1 MNGKK
6 CFVLVLALLLI
17 IHAVPALAA
26 PTRDF
31 QALEITVDGK
41 LQTLVNIACMA
52 IPEDCYGTEACEV
65 LKKDQAPD
73 TYLTE
78 QALWAAVML
87 SRENLQLS
95 ADEAGQLY
103 HQIFTSG
110 EYDAAALAETNL
122 PFAAVTESGL
132 ELNPDAMSI
141 GFDGAYIYAAEFDG
155 TDALVQCDLYFCEVK
170 GADVDEVSEVLLTW
184 TNQAELSLR
193 FAPETEFGW
202 TLNSIFLS
210 PSYRDGNFGDWWE
223 AENEALEYS
232 VHIPDS
238 LQIVDETTDH
248 WVFKNPEGDVSLT
261 IEAKKDSLTY
271 NQALAAFMQA
281 YPDQEVTREEMYDAF
296 TLLQEGEFIMV
307 VTADDYPWTYTV
319 TLTFPKERQ
328 AEYAFYAEII
338 RNSFG
343 VWGLARG

>member
-6 CFVLVLALLLI
+6 LFALLL
-17 IHAVPALAA
+17 ALCLTVACVPALAA
-26 PTRDF
+26 PTRDL
-31 QALEITVDGK
+31 QALEVTVDGK
-41 LQTLVNIACMA
+41 LQTLVNIACAA
-52 IPEDCYGTEACEV
+52 IPEECYGAEACEV
-65 LKKDQAPD
+65 LKKDQAPGAD
-73 TYLTE
+73 LTK

-87 SRENLQLS
+87 TGERLQLS
-95 ADEAGQLY
+95 AYEAGQLY
-103 HQIFTSG
+103 HQLFTNG
-110 EYDAAALAETNL
+110 EYDAAALAETSV
-122 PFAAVTESGL
+122 PFAEVTETGL
-132 ELNPDAMSI
+132 DVNPEVLPI
-141 GFDGAYIYAAEFDG
+141 GLDGAYIYAASFDG
-155 TDALVQCDLYFCEVK
+155 TDALVLCDLYRCEVE
-170 GADVDEVSEVLLTW
+170 GADVEEVSEELLTW

-202 TLNSIFLS
+202 TLNSLSLS
-210 PSYRDGNFGDWWE
+210 PCYRDGNFGDWWE

-238 LQIVDETTDH
+238 LHIVDETPDH

-261 IEAKKDSLTY
+261 IEAKKDNLTY

-281 YPDQEVTREEMYDAF
+281 HPDREVTREELYDAF

-307 VTADDYPWTYTV
+307 VTADGYPWTFTV

>member
-6 CFVLVLALLLI
+6 LFALLL
-17 IHAVPALAA
+17 ALCLTVACVPALAA
-26 PTRDF
+26 PTRDL
-31 QALEITVDGK
+31 QALEVTVDGK
-41 LQTLVNIACMA
+41 LQTLVNIACAA
-52 IPEDCYGTEACEV
+52 IPKECYGAEACEV
-65 LKKDQAPD
+65 LKKDQAPGAD
-73 TYLTE
+73 LTK
-78 QALWAAVML
+78 QAFWASVL
-87 SRENLQLS
+87 LTGKSFQLS

-103 HQIFTSG
+103 HQLFTSG
-110 EYDAAALAETNL
+110 EYDAAALAETSR
-122 PFAAVTESGL
+122 PFAAVTETGL
-132 ELNPDAMSI
+132 DVNPDVLPI
-141 GFDGAYIYAAEFDG
+141 GLDCAYIYAAEFDG
-155 TDALVQCDLYFCEVK
+155 SDALVLCDLYFSEVE
-170 GADVDEVSEVLLTW
+170 GADVDEVSEELLTW

-202 TLNSIFLS
+202 TLNSLSLS

-238 LQIVDETTDH
+238 LQIVDETLDH
-248 WVFKNPEGDVSLT
+248 WVFKNLERDVSLT
-261 IEAKKDSLTY
+261 IEAKKDNLTY

-281 YPDQEVTREEMYDAF
+281 HPDREVTREELYDAF
-296 TLLQEGEFIMV
+296 TLLQDGEFIMV
-307 VTADDYPWTYTV
+307 VTADGYPWTFTV